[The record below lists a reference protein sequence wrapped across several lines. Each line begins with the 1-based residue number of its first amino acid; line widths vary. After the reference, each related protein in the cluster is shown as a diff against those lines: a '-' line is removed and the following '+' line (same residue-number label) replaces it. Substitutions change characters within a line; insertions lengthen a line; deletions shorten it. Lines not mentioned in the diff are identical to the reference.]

1 MTNQIDDLPEPE
13 AGQPRTETPEIEPED
28 ADVLGEDD
36 DNTPE
41 EVDQ

>member
-1 MTNQIDDLPEPE
+1 MTEL
-13 AGQPRTETPEIEPED
+13 IEPTEAKPEEVEPDD

-36 DNTPE
+36 DNEPE